1 MEIIITES
9 QYIKLL
15 VEKNETEIANIF
27 TKYKNITNTIFSDV
41 KKQYKIDFTF
51 LGTWGSVIG
60 GFIGPISEYMSG
72 KYANLSETDITLISF
87 GIILTFFSSN
97 TEKLQKVLKLIKEKQ
112 IVTFFDIAIMKA
124 YDLKNSFLDFLS
136 SLNLTMSKVSNMIAY
151 AFLIPLMPILKNVVD
166 MDLSEEQIDLIVI
179 GVSHY
184 TGLSIGAKYLKYMIE
199 EIINRFRISD
209 NNP

>member
-1 MEIIITES
+1 MDIIITES

-27 TKYKNITNTIFSDV
+27 TKYKNITKTIFSDV

-87 GIILTFFSSN
+87 GIILTFFFS
-97 TEKLQKVLKLIKEKQ
+97 
-112 IVTFFDIAIMKA
+112 
-124 YDLKNSFLDFLS
+124 
-136 SLNLTMSKVSNMIAY
+136 
-151 AFLIPLMPILKNVVD
+151 
-166 MDLSEEQIDLIVI
+166 
-179 GVSHY
+179 
-184 TGLSIGAKYLKYMIE
+184 
-199 EIINRFRISD
+199 
-209 NNP
+209 